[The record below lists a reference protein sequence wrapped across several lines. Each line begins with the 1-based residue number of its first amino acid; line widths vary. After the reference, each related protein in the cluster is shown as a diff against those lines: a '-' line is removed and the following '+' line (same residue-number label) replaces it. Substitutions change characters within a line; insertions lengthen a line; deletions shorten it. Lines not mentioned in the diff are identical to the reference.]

1 MILPSPHW
9 LPLLREIGDLKRV
22 RSANQAGS
30 IAERLFAQAWRRLAA
45 GEPTESVSRD
55 ITARALV
62 ATRLGDV
69 DGASLRA
76 AGLPADAVEEI
87 IGRAFGAAAA
97 AIDEPVRRWLRGGS
111 AQVRLDPDADPG
123 AAVAAPGF
131 VDQLARQPRAGATAP
146 GLARLMFEPQENHA
160 EHCLCVAVG
169 AVLLARETGA
179 DVGRVFLASLAHH
192 LHNAL
197 LADSGFAGETLLGA
211 WLVPAISGATELAL
225 GELTPALG
233 QRVAEARR
241 ILPDVDTA
249 EGCAFH
255 AADTLDRVLQMEHHL
270 RAAGTTMAFVQNEMA
285 LVHAGPI
292 KPFQDALLHRMG
304 LAA

>member
-9 LPLLREIGDLKRV
+9 LPLLRAIGELKRV
-22 RSANQAGS
+22 RSANQRGS
-30 IAERLFAQAWRRLAA
+30 IAERLFAQAWRRLVA
-45 GEPTESVSRD
+45 GEDIDSVARD

-62 ATRLGDV
+62 ATQLGDL
-69 DGASLRA
+69 DRASLHA
-76 AGLPADAVEEI
+76 AGVPARAVDEI
-87 IGRAFGAAAA
+87 IGNAFTIAAA
-97 AIDEPVRRWLRGGS
+97 AIDAPVRRWLRGGS
-111 AQVRLDPDADPG
+111 AHVRLDEDADPG
-123 AAVAAPGF
+123 ASVTAPAF
-131 VDQLARQPRAGATAP
+131 VERLARQPRAGATAP
-146 GLARLMFEPQENHA
+146 GRARLMLEPPESHA
-160 EHCLCVAVG
+160 EHCLCVAVA
-169 AVLLARETGA
+169 AVLLAGDAGA
-179 DVGRVFLASLAHH
+179 DTGRVFLASLAHH

-197 LADSGFAGETLLGA
+197 LADSGFAGETLLGE
-211 WLVPAISGATELAL
+211 WLAPAILGATELAL

-233 QRVAEARR
+233 QRVAEACR

-249 EGCAFH
+249 EGCVFH